1 MQCQKLQVFEVQS
14 FGTDTATQSFC
25 RSLVHYPVNDT
36 LFEVAHYS
44 AASDVA
50 IHYCCCN
57 DNDNGDD
64 HRGDN
69 DDSGDDNAADAG
81 NNNHD
86 NDEYYW

>member
-1 MQCQKLQVFEVQS
+1 MCSVKSYKYLKCS
-14 FGTDTATQSFC
+14 LLALTLTQPHNHFAA
-25 RSLVHYPVNDT
+25 RSLPVNDT
-36 LFEVAHYS
+36 LFEVAHNS

-86 NDEYYW
+86 NDEYY